1 MKKIISYCTMAV
13 MFSLFVAC
21 GQRESGAPPKNEG
34 APTTPIAAAPATPQP
49 AGPALTEFKCE
60 LTAKRMPKQLQVSA
74 DKTIIEVSVTNK
86 SSAKWFAFL
95 AGRSII
101 NSVRIGY
108 QWWLE
113 KKMVVEG
120 GRGELPSDLAPNET
134 ARIELEVLPPKTPG
148 TYTLRIE
155 PVQEAIAWFA
165 DAGGCKVEATVKVV
179 R

>member
-1 MKKIISYCTMAV
+1 MKKIIFYCNLAV
-13 MFSLFVAC
+13 MLSLLVAC
-21 GQRESGAPPKNEG
+21 GQRESGAPPKSEG
-34 APTTPIAAAPATPQP
+34 ATTTPTATVPAPPQP

-60 LTAKRMPKQLQVSA
+60 LSARGMPKQLQVNS

-108 QWWLE
+108 QWWRE

-120 GRGELPSDLAPNET
+120 GRAELPSDLGPNQT
-134 ARIELEVLPPKTPG
+134 ASVQLEVLPPKTPG

-155 PVQEAIAWFA
+155 PVQEAVAWFG
-165 DAGGCKVEATVKVV
+165 DAGGCKVEATVKVA

>member
-1 MKKIISYCTMAV
+1 MRKIIFYCILAV
-13 MFSLFVAC
+13 MLSLLVAC
-21 GQRESGAPPKNEG
+21 GQRESGAPPKSEG
-34 APTTPIAAAPATPQP
+34 ATTTPIATVLAPPQP

-60 LTAKRMPKQLQVSA
+60 LSAKMMPTQLQVSS

-95 AGRSII
+95 AGRSIL

-108 QWWLE
+108 QWWRE
-113 KKMVVEG
+113 KEMKVEG
-120 GRGELPSDLAPNET
+120 GRAELPSDLGPNET
-134 ARIELEVLPPKTPG
+134 ASVELEVLPPKTPG

-155 PVQEAIAWFA
+155 PVQEAVAWFA
-165 DAGGCKVEATVKVV
+165 DAGGCKVEATVKVA

>member
-1 MKKIISYCTMAV
+1 MKKIIFYCILAV
-13 MFSLFVAC
+13 MLSLLVAC
-21 GQRESGAPPKNEG
+21 GQGESGAPPKSEG
-34 APTTPIAAAPATPQP
+34 ATTTTTATVPAPPQP

-60 LTAKRMPKQLQVSA
+60 LSAKGMPKQLQVSS

-108 QWWLE
+108 QWWRE
-113 KKMVVEG
+113 KEMVVEG
-120 GRGELPSDLAPNET
+120 GRAELPSDLGPNET
-134 ARIELEVLPPKTPG
+134 ARVELEILPPKTPG

-165 DAGGCKVEATVKVV
+165 DAGGCKVEATVKVA